1 MIHIGMQMIFVL
13 GGKGEEMID
22 GYDDNFSTTARPNY
36 IVYVKPLC
44 KPGIYITSKWLDEK
58 KDQYANVFI
67 DDKPLIRCKDC
78 KYWEEESK
86 DRFYCERT
94 MFWTTMDAD
103 DFCSRG
109 ERKDE

>member
-1 MIHIGMQMIFVL
+1 
-13 GGKGEEMID
+13 MID

-78 KYWEEESK
+78 KYWAINCDNDHQGNHWEWQECQRE
-86 DRFYCERT
+86 YGQHMRT
-94 MFWTTMDAD
+94 GAD

-109 ERKDE
+109 ERRDD